1 MEITKPNLILAGGT
15 GLIGQHAIDY
25 LLQHPEYVD
34 KIYAPTRRPLSQ
46 STDSLIA
53 LSNEEFDSS
62 LTINVSL
69 GLICLGTTKKQA
81 GSNEA
86 LYRIDHDLVI
96 SFAKT
101 MKSLGVKRLGVV
113 SSYGAKAESS
123 SHYLKC
129 KGEMERDLQQ
139 LGFEHL
145 IIARPGP
152 LQGERMAPRWDE
164 VVIQKVLKI
173 VKPIMLGPLEN
184 LRPILAQDVAIYLV
198 DKLCNDVSSRGV
210 TIANYREMIR

>member
-34 KIYAPTRRPLSQ
+34 NIYAVTRRPLAQ
-46 STDSLIA
+46 SADSLVT
-53 LSNEEFDSS
+53 LPNDEFDSS
-62 LTINVSL
+62 LTIKASL

-113 SSYGAKAESS
+113 SSYGAKTESP

-129 KGEMERDLQQ
+129 KGEMERDLRQ

-152 LQGERMAPRWDE
+152 LLGERSLPRWDE
-164 VVIQKVLKI
+164 VVLQKVLKV
-173 VKPIMLGPLEN
+173 VKPVMVGPIEN
-184 LRPILAQDVAIYLV
+184 LRPILAQDVASYLV
-198 DKLCNDVSSRGV
+198 DGLCNEANDSGE
-210 TIANYREMIR
+210 TIAHYREMTR

>member
-15 GLIGQHAIDY
+15 GLIGQHAIHY
-25 LLQHPEYVD
+25 LLQQPEYVD
-34 KIYAPTRRPLSQ
+34 KIYAPTRRPLTLSA
-46 STDSLIA
+46 DSLVT
-53 LSNEEFDSS
+53 LSNETFDNS
-62 LTINVSL
+62 LDINATI

-96 SFAKT
+96 SFAET
-101 MKSLGVKRLGVV
+101 MKNLGVKRLAVV
-113 SSYGAKAESS
+113 SSYGAKADSP

-139 LGFEHL
+139 LCFERL
-145 IIARPGP
+145 VIARPGP
-152 LQGERMAPRWDE
+152 LQGERTAPRWDE
-164 VVIQKVLKI
+164 VVLQKVLKV

-184 LRPILAQDVAIYLV
+184 LRPIHAQDVAKYLV
-198 DKLCNDVSSRGV
+198 DRLCIDVNDRGE
-210 TIANYREMIR
+210 TIANYREMNG

>member
-34 KIYAPTRRPLSQ
+34 KIYAPTRRPLAL
-46 STDSLIA
+46 STDSLVT
-53 LSNEEFDSS
+53 LPNEEFDHS
-62 LTINVSL
+62 LDINATL

-113 SSYGAKAESS
+113 SSYGAKADSP

-129 KGEMERDLQQ
+129 KGEMERDLRK
-139 LGFEHL
+139 LGFERL
-145 IIARPGP
+145 VIARPGP
-152 LQGERMAPRWDE
+152 LQGDRTAPRWDE
-164 VVIQKVLKI
+164 VVLQKVLKV

-184 LRPILAQDVAIYLV
+184 LRPIHAQTVARYLV
-198 DKLCNDVSSRGV
+198 DHLCIDVNDSDE
-210 TIANYREMIR
+210 TIANYREMNR

>member
-15 GLIGQHAIDY
+15 GLIGQLAIRY

-34 KIYAPTRRPLSQ
+34 KIYAPTRRPLTLSA
-46 STDSLIA
+46 DSLIS
-53 LSNEEFDSS
+53 LSNDEFNSS
-62 LTINVSL
+62 LEINASI

-86 LYRIDHDLVI
+86 LYRIDHDLVV

-101 MKSLGVKRLGVV
+101 MKNLGVKRLGVV
-113 SSYGAKAESS
+113 SSYGAKVESP

-139 LGFEHL
+139 LGFERL
-145 IIARPGP
+145 IFARPGP
-152 LQGERMAPRWDE
+152 LQGERTAPRWDE
-164 VVIQKVLKI
+164 VVLQQVLSVI
-173 VKPIMLGPLEN
+173 KPMMLGPIKN
-184 LRPILAQDVAIYLV
+184 LRPIHAQDVANYLV
-198 DKLCNDVSSRGV
+198 DSLCIDVNDSGE
-210 TIANYREMIR
+210 TIANYREMTR

>member
-15 GLIGQHAIDY
+15 GLIGQHAIHY

-34 KIYAPTRRPLSQ
+34 KIYAPTRRPLTLSA
-46 STDSLIA
+46 DSLVTP
-53 LSNEEFDSS
+53 SNEAFDNS
-62 LTINVSL
+62 LDINATI

-96 SFAKT
+96 SFAET
-101 MKSLGVKRLGVV
+101 MKNLGVKRLGVV
-113 SSYGAKAESS
+113 SSYGAKADSP

-139 LGFEHL
+139 LGFERL
-145 IIARPGP
+145 VIARPGP
-152 LQGERMAPRWDE
+152 LQGERTAPRWDE
-164 VVIQKVLKI
+164 VVLQKVLKV

-184 LRPILAQDVAIYLV
+184 LRPIHAQDVAKYLV
-198 DKLCNDVSSRGV
+198 DRLCIDVNDRGE
-210 TIANYREMIR
+210 TIANYREMNG